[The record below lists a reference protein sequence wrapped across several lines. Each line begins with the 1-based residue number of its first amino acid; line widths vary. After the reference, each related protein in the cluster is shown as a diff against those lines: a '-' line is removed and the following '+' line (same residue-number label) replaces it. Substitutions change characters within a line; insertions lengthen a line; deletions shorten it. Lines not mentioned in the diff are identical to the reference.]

1 MDLDNS
7 ALAYQV
13 FRYTFLDDKSYSVQ
27 MELKHGIEDEKAEQI
42 ILQASEEGLLDVVE
56 GSDPE
61 EYTVDFD
68 ALVEKFYEYWEEEVE
83 ELNTPVAF
91 DDFLKGYM
99 KAYFRNEENSSINEM
114 LVEKLYLGLGNMES
128 STGLPRGLDEML
140 NELSERY
147 EGPKKFR
154 DYVQKGLDNS

>member
-7 ALAYQV
+7 VLAYQV
-13 FRYTFLDDKSYSVQ
+13 FRYTFMDDKSYSVQ
-27 MELKHGIEDEKAEQI
+27 MELKHDIDDEQAEQI
-42 ILQASEEGLLDVVE
+42 MLQASEEELLEVVE

-61 EYTVDFD
+61 QYRVDFD
-68 ALVEKFYEYWEEEVE
+68 ALVEKFYEYWEEELE

-99 KAYFRNEENSSINEM
+99 KSYFRHEENSSLREM
-114 LVEKLYLGLGNMES
+114 LEEKLYLGLSNMES
-128 STGLPRGLDEML
+128 SKGLPRGLDEML

-147 EGPKKFR
+147 EGPKKYR
-154 DYVQKGLDNS
+154 DYLQKGLDNS

>member
-7 ALAYQV
+7 VLAYQV
-13 FRYTFLDDKSYSVQ
+13 FRYTFMDDKSYSVQ
-27 MELKHGIEDEKAEQI
+27 MELKHDIDDEQAEQI
-42 ILQASEEGLLDVVE
+42 MLQASEEELLDVVE

-61 EYTVDFD
+61 QYRVDFD
-68 ALVEKFYEYWEEEVE
+68 ALVEKFYEYWEEELD

-91 DDFLKGYM
+91 DEFLKGYM
-99 KAYFRNEENSSINEM
+99 KSYFRNEENSSLREM
-114 LVEKLYLGLGNMES
+114 LEEKLYLGLSNMES

-147 EGPKKFR
+147 EGPKKYR

>member
-7 ALAYQV
+7 VLAYQV
-13 FRYTFLDDKSYSVQ
+13 FRYTFMDDKSYSVQ
-27 MELKHGIEDEKAEQI
+27 MELKHGMDDEQAEQI
-42 ILQASEEGLLDVVE
+42 MLQASEEELLDVVE

-61 EYTVDFD
+61 QYTVDFD
-68 ALVEKFYEYWEEEVE
+68 ALVEKFYEYWEDEIE

-91 DDFLKGYM
+91 DDFLKGYI
-99 KAYFRNEENSSINEM
+99 KSYFRHEENSSLKEM
-114 LVEKLYLGLGNMES
+114 LEEKLYLGLSNMES
-128 STGLPRGLDEML
+128 SEGLPRGLEEML

-147 EGPKKFR
+147 DGPKKYR

>member
-7 ALAYQV
+7 VLAYQV
-13 FRYTFLDDKSYSVQ
+13 FRYTVMDDKSYSVQ
-27 MELKHGIEDEKAEQI
+27 MNLKHRMDGDQAEQI
-42 ILQASEEGLLDVVE
+42 MLQASEEELLDVVE

-61 EYTVDFD
+61 QYTVDFD
-68 ALVEKFYEYWEEEVE
+68 ALVEKFYEYWEEELE

-99 KAYFRNEENSSINEM
+99 KSYFKHEENSSLREM
-114 LVEKLYLGLGNMES
+114 LEEKLYLGLSNMES
-128 STGLPRGLDEML
+128 SKGLPRGLGEML

-147 EGPKKFR
+147 EGPKKYR
-154 DYVQKGLDNS
+154 DHVQKGLDNS

>member
-7 ALAYQV
+7 VLAYQV
-13 FRYTFLDDKSYSVQ
+13 FRYTFMDDKSYSVQ
-27 MELKHGIEDEKAEQI
+27 MNLKHGMDEDQAEQI
-42 ILQASEEGLLDVVE
+42 MLQASEEELLDVVE

-61 EYTVDFD
+61 QYTVNFD
-68 ALVEKFYEYWEEEVE
+68 ALVEKFYEYWEEELE

-99 KAYFRNEENSSINEM
+99 KSYFKHEENSSLREM
-114 LVEKLYLGLGNMES
+114 LEEKLYLGLSNMES
-128 STGLPRGLDEML
+128 SKGLPRGLDEML

-147 EGPKKFR
+147 EGPKKYR
-154 DYVQKGLDNS
+154 DHVQKGLDNS